1 MTMVAATENGQG
13 GKGGEDGE
21 DHEGPLKLSLYSD
34 AQTKFVKTL
43 PLIANENA
51 FLADVFAS

>member
-1 MTMVAATENGQG
+1 MASVDEVPPAGEKAATSEPAKFMHYG
-13 GKGGEDGE
+13 
-21 DHEGPLKLSLYSD
+21 D

-51 FLADVFAS
+51 YLADVFSS